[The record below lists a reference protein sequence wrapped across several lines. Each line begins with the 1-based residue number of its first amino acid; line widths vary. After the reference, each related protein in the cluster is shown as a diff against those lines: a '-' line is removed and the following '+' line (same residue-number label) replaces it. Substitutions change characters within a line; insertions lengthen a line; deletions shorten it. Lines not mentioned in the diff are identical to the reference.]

1 MSSQN
6 ILILGTGAIGAF
18 YASRL
23 STVSGTKVS
32 AICRSNYNIIKN
44 NGIRV
49 TSPTFGDTTFKPAYT
64 FANVAEAREFKKR
77 ESLLWDHLIVT
88 TKVLGDPSVLAEGLV
103 DEGTSVVVFQ
113 NGLGIEEPY
122 WKRFPGRRIVS
133 AVTRTSV
140 SQPTPGH
147 IEHAH
152 WTRTTVGPYAPG
164 ASASDAE
171 AAQGRVEE
179 FADLLRKAGISDVD
193 VLSHTGMQ
201 FARWHKT
208 AINASINPTS
218 VLAGGCTTQ
227 ATGLDPELYAHV
239 AGVMQEI
246 LDVAVQVLGAPLP
259 ETLPT
264 IEAVLQGVKED
275 MSGSR
280 PSMWHD
286 WAAGRQ
292 VELEAILGNVLR
304 QARDAGVQVPRT
316 QTLYALLRM
325 AQAMRDAKAPGP

>member
-1 MSSQN
+1 MSSKN
-6 ILILGTGAIGAF
+6 ILIVGTGAIGAF

-32 AICRSNYNIIKN
+32 AICRSNFSAIQK

-49 TSPTFGDTTFKPAYT
+49 TSPIFGDTTFRPTYV
-64 FANVAEAREFKKR
+64 FASPDEAREVKR
-77 ESLLWDHLIVT
+77 KESLLWDYLIVT
-88 TKVLGDPSVLAEGLV
+88 TKVLGNPSSLAEGLV
-103 DEGTSVVVFQ
+103 DDESSLVVFQ

-122 WKRFPGRRIVS
+122 KQRFPANTILS

-140 SQPTPGH
+140 SQPTQGH
-147 IEHAH
+147 VEHAH
-152 WTRTTVGPYAPG
+152 WTRTTIGPYAPD
-164 ASASDAE
+164 SSD
-171 AAQGRVEE
+171 QGLSQKRVEE
-179 FADLLRKAGISDVD
+179 FASLLRDAGIPDVD

-227 ATGLDPELYAHV
+227 ATGVDPELYAHV
-239 AGVMQEI
+239 EGVMREI
-246 LDVAVQVLGAPLP
+246 LELAVKVLGAPLP
-259 ETLPT
+259 ESLPT
-264 IEAVLQGVKED
+264 IEAVLHGVKED
-275 MSGSR
+275 QSGSR

-286 WAAGRQ
+286 WAAGRK

-304 QARDAGVQVPRT
+304 RARDAGVEVPRT

-325 AQAMRDAKAPGP
+325 AQQMRDTGSSAL

>member
-1 MSSQN
+1 MVSS
-6 ILILGTGAIGAF
+6 LGFAASAIGAF

-23 STVSGTKVS
+23 STVPGTKVS
-32 AICRSNYNIIKN
+32 AICRSNFNAIKK

-49 TSPTFGDTTFKPAYT
+49 TSPIFGDTTFKPTYV
-64 FANVAEAREFKKR
+64 FASPDEARDVKR
-77 ESLLWDHLIVT
+77 KESLLWDYLIVT
-88 TKVLGDPSVLAEGLV
+88 TKVLGDPSALAEGLV
-103 DEGTSVVVFQ
+103 DGESSVVVFQ

-122 WKRFPGRRIVS
+122 GKRFPSSTILS

-147 IEHAH
+147 VEHAQ
-152 WTRTTVGPYAPG
+152 WTRTTIGPYEPD
-164 ASASDAE
+164 SSSDQELART
-171 AAQGRVEE
+171 RVEGL
-179 FADLLRKAGISDVD
+179 AALLRDAGIPDVY
-193 VLSHTGMQ
+193 VLSHTEMQ

-227 ATGLDPELYAHV
+227 ATGVDPELYAHV
-239 AGVMQEI
+239 EGVMREI
-246 LDVAVQVLGAPLP
+246 LGLAVKVLGAPLP
-259 ETLPT
+259 ESLPT
-264 IEAVLQGVKED
+264 IDAVLQGVKED
-275 MSGSR
+275 QSGSR

-286 WAAGRQ
+286 WAAGRK

-304 QARDAGVQVPRT
+304 QARDANVEIPRT

-325 AQAMRDAKAPGP
+325 AQQMRDANSSAS